1 VLGRVF
7 FEGVVR
13 AELGKIP
20 VYNSSYEARFEVISV
35 LLLKIR
41 VFWYCGLL
49 GPDCEGTMML
59 RSVEF

>member
-7 FEGVVR
+7 FEGVGGQNLR
-13 AELGKIP
+13 KIR
-20 VYNSSYEARFEVISV
+20 STSTCYEARFEVISM

-49 GPDCEGTMML
+49 GPEYEGINDA
-59 RSVEF
+59 